1 MSVTVPEPPPGLL
14 EAALHLLP
22 ERSPVEA
29 PLVSERLAPHHV
41 VRYATTEDAELY
53 RRIMRVLYLHHQA
66 FGLRLRPA
74 QVADGVRDR
83 YGLLLDLDRVEER
96 LAKLV
101 EWGALE
107 RDHDA
112 ALATSTAEWRRNR
125 YTYDVSPAGRLT
137 EGLLAQLDALGAE
150 HGRLEGDRLPAILGA
165 LTRLAEELEREEPDG
180 ARLRELLEHV
190 LGQVAALHEA
200 ALAFMRR
207 LGALIRRVEHVDEV
221 EFDRAK
227 GALLEHLQGFREDRR
242 RWSADVLAAIDRVER
257 SGGERL
263 VATIVAA
270 EAFVALPGGATVAE
284 QRATRA
290 EELRLRWGG
299 VRAWFV
305 GEDASGSAWRTLND
319 HVVDAIRAILA
330 IAERLIERHTS
341 RVDRSAVLLALASR
355 VAEAPPG
362 EATAWLRAAFGLRTP
377 RHFGV
382 PEADPEQVAERG
394 RTSWAAAPPAPVV
407 AHLRRPGAATP
418 GRGRGAPVPDL
429 TEGARRLAERRQRER
444 AELAA
449 LLERF
454 AAGGPLRLSALEHVD
469 RAEFAYL
476 LAWIGRAY
484 ESAPAVDGSR
494 RAGSADGRAAIVLR
508 EPRDGSERT
517 RLQAPHGTLDLPDYT
532 LEVVPR

>member
-1 MSVTVPEPPPGLL
+1 MTVPEPPPGLV

-22 ERSPVEA
+22 ERPRVEA
-29 PLVSERLAPHHV
+29 PIATERLGAHHV

-74 QVADGVRDR
+74 QIADGVRER
-83 YGLLLDLDRVEER
+83 YGLALDTDRVEER

-165 LTRLAEELEREEPDG
+165 LTRLGEELEREEPDG
-180 ARLRELLEHV
+180 VRLREMLEQV
-190 LGQVAALHEA
+190 LGQVAALHDA

-207 LGALIRRVEHVDEV
+207 LGALIRRVEHVDEI

-227 GALLEHLQGFREDRR
+227 GALLEHLLGFREDRR

-257 SGGERL
+257 SGSERL
-263 VATIVAA
+263 VTTIVAA
-270 EAFVALPGGATVAE
+270 EEFVALPGGATVAE
-284 QRATRA
+284 QRAKRA

-299 VRAWFV
+299 VRAWFL
-305 GEDASGSAWRTLND
+305 GEDTSGSAWRTLND
-319 HVVDAIRAILA
+319 HVVDAIRAVLA
-330 IAERLIERHTS
+330 IAERLIERRTS
-341 RVDRSAVLLALASR
+341 RVDRSAVLLHLAAR
-355 VAEAPPG
+355 VAQAPSG
-362 EATAWLRAAFGLRTP
+362 EATAWLRAAFGLRSP

-382 PEADPEQVAERG
+382 PEVDHEQVADRG
-394 RTSWAAAPPAPVV
+394 RTPWAAAPPAPVV
-407 AHLRRPGAATP
+407 AHLRRPGSATP

-429 TEGARRLAERRQRER
+429 TEGARRLAGRRARER
-444 AELAA
+444 DELAA

-454 AAGGPLRLSALEHVD
+454 AAGGPLRLSALEQVD
-469 RAEFAYL
+469 QTEFAHL
-476 LAWIGRAY
+476 LAWISRAY
-484 ESAPAVDGSR
+484 ESAPARDGSR
-494 RAGSADGRAAIVLR
+494 RAGSADGRATILMHA
-508 EPRDGSERT
+508 PRDASDRT
-517 RLQAPHGTLDLPDYT
+517 TLRAPHGTLELPDYR
-532 LEVVPR
+532 LEVMLR

>member
-1 MSVTVPEPPPGLL
+1 VSIPEPPPGLID
-14 EAALHLLP
+14 AALQLLP
-22 ERSPVEA
+22 DREPVGSSVA
-29 PLVSERLAPHHV
+29 PEHLGAHHV

-53 RRIMRVLYLHHQA
+53 RRIMRVLYLHHHA

-74 QVADGVRDR
+74 QVADGVRER
-83 YGLLLDLDRVEER
+83 YGLALDSDRVEER

-137 EGLLAQLDALGAE
+137 EGLLAQLDALGTE
-150 HGRLEGDRLPAILGA
+150 YGRLEGDRLPAILGA
-165 LTRLAEELEREEPDG
+165 LTRLADELASREPDG
-180 ARLRELLEHV
+180 VRLRELLEQV

-227 GALLEHLQGFREDRR
+227 GALLEHLQGFRQDRR

-257 SGGERL
+257 AGSERL
-263 VATIVAA
+263 VATIVTS
-270 EAFVALPGGATVAE
+270 EEFVALPGGATVAE
-284 QRATRA
+284 QRAQRA

-299 VRAWFV
+299 VRVWFV
-305 GEDASGSAWRTLND
+305 GEDTSGSAWRALND
-319 HVVDAIRAILA
+319 HVVDAIRAVLA
-330 IAERLIERHTS
+330 IAERLIERRTS
-341 RVDRSAVLLALASR
+341 RVDRSAVLLHLAGQI
-355 VAEAPPG
+355 AQAPPG
-362 EATAWLRAAFGLRTP
+362 DATAWLRAAFGLRSP
-377 RHFGV
+377 RHFGA
-382 PEADPEQVAERG
+382 PEVDSEQVVDRG
-394 RTSWAAAPPAPVV
+394 RTPWSAAPPAPVV
-407 AHLRRPGAATP
+407 AHLRRPGTGAP

-429 TEGARRLAERRQRER
+429 RAGARRLAERRARER

-454 AAGGPLRLSALEHVD
+454 GAAGPLRLSTLGKVD
-469 RAEFAYL
+469 RTEFAHL
-476 LAWIGRAY
+476 LAWISRAY
-484 ESAPAVDGSR
+484 EGAPARDGSR
-494 RAGSADGRAAIVLR
+494 RAGSAAGRATIVLR
-508 EPRDGSERT
+508 EPRAAQDRT
-517 RLQAPHGTLDLPDYT
+517 TLHAPHGTLELPDYR
-532 LEVVPR
+532 LEVIVR